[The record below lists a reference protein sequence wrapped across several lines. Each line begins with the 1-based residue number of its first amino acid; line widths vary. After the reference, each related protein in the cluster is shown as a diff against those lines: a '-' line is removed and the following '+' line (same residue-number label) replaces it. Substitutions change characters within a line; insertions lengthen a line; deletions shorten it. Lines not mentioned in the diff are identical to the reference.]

1 MAQFQSGNGSKVSII
16 LPRIQMQFFI
26 QLISFFTNKKAS
38 LEMRQ
43 TDIYLHALELW
54 IE

>member
-1 MAQFQSGNGSKVSII
+1 MAQFQSGNCSKMSII
-16 LPRIQMQFFI
+16 LPRIQMQFFK

-43 TDIYLHALELW
+43 TGSTYLYDLEL
-54 IE
+54 